1 MCGRTAASLAGRIT
15 RLALVSALAIAAAEA
30 ARAADAS
37 PWDKGM
43 SSAVRLI
50 AGSTVDGGSER
61 TFRAGIEIRLDEGW
75 KTYWR
80 YPGDSGVPPR
90 FDFTRSDNVR
100 SILVKWPAPHR
111 FSDDG
116 GQSIGYKGHVVL
128 PLSIVP
134 HDAKRPVRLHLDL
147 DYAICARLCVP
158 AQAKAELTITGGRT
172 QHEQALLLAEARVP
186 KPSAIGESSAL
197 AISAARREASH
208 VVVDVRVAGEQ
219 KVDLFAEGPTPH
231 WALPL
236 PDAVAGA
243 AAGLKRFSFALDG
256 LPPGTAADGAA
267 LTLTAVA
274 GDAAIEVTYR
284 VPGASNQ

>member
-1 MCGRTAASLAGRIT
+1 MH
-15 RLALVSALAIAAAEA
+15 AAEA
-30 ARAADAS
+30 AQAADAS

-50 AGSTVDGGSER
+50 AASMVQNGGGEP
-61 TFRAGIEIRLDEGW
+61 TFRAGIEIRLDAGW

-90 FDFTRSDNVR
+90 FDFAGSENVR
-100 SILVKWPAPHR
+100 AILVKWPAPHR

-116 GQSIGYKGHVVL
+116 GQSIGYKDHVVL

-134 HDAKRPVRLHLDL
+134 RDAKRPVRLRLDL
-147 DYAICARLCVP
+147 DYAICAKLCVP
-158 AQAKAELTITGGRT
+158 AQAKAELTLGGART
-172 QHEQALLLAEARVP
+172 AHEHTVLAAEARVP
-186 KPSAIGESSAL
+186 KRSAIGESSPL
-197 AISAARREASH
+197 AISAARRETPSR
-208 VVVDVRVAGEQ
+208 VVVDVRAPGEA
-219 KVDLFAEGPTPH
+219 KVDLFAEGPTPS

-243 AAGLKRFSFALDG
+243 PAGLKRFSFALDG
-256 LPPGTAADGAA
+256 LPSGAAPDGAV

-284 VPGASNQ
+284 VPEVSNQ